1 MFLGCGSGLQASVVM
16 EQPEWHSIDAGLSC
30 ASARVGCDAIR
41 CIAKVRNRCG
51 TPVTCRLTM
60 NALCQAQTGETGP
73 ATGGSGPQ
81 TVLSARE
88 GSVVAE
94 VICDASEARLT
105 RPDTLRCFR

>member
-1 MFLGCGSGLQASVVM
+1 MM
-16 EQPEWHSIDAGLSC
+16 EQPEWHPIDAGLSC
-30 ASARVGCDAIR
+30 APARVGCDATR

-51 TPVTCRLTM
+51 APVTCRLTM

-81 TVLSARE
+81 TVLSAHE